1 MITKGE
7 VGWPTIPT
15 IQGQADPGLGTAS
28 KGAFF
33 ALRRGTHRHHIHL
46 LAAKQGLA
54 PGPLDVD
61 VVEPILKSGGSN
73 LVINGDL
80 MVI

>member
-1 MITKGE
+1 
-7 VGWPTIPT
+7 
-15 IQGQADPGLGTAS
+15 L
-28 KGAFF
+28 
-33 ALRRGTHRHHIHL
+33 ALPPKAIFRTQRGTHRHHIHL